1 MNLPI
6 KSPIGQATRLLAF
19 ALLMLSAGSL
29 FAQDDYISPERKRA
43 IDSLALEKVRDL
55 SKYIAIIGDKSTAF
69 SEADRVIERTLE
81 LFAPGSEMGVSSL
94 NSSEIQY
101 FKVRTYLE
109 RLMQLNY
116 DRVDIDWYNIQYISD
131 LERQPDGKYVGVI
144 TIYQRFSGYK
154 EGYEGSKLLYKD
166 TTKKDITVYVERKET
181 QIGGRIIG
189 FWDVMLGDVRVTETR
204 Q

>member
-1 MNLPI
+1 ML
-6 KSPIGQATRLLAF
+6 KRTYSGWLAMAATFL
-19 ALLMLSAGSL
+19 LLMAIIPDTQ
-29 FAQDDYISPERKRA
+29 AQSNDDYISPERKKA

-55 SKYIAIIGDKSTAF
+55 SKYISIVGDKATPF
-69 SEADRVIERTLE
+69 SEADRVIQRTLE
-81 LFAPGSEMGVSSL
+81 LFATGSEMGVSSI
-94 NSSEIQY
+94 NSSDIQY
-101 FKVRTYLE
+101 YGVRTYLE

-116 DRVDIDWYNIQYISD
+116 DRVEIDWYNIQYISD

-154 EGYEGSKLLYKD
+154 EGFEGNKLLYKD

-181 QIGGRIIG
+181 QIGGRTIG
-189 FWDVMLGDVRVTETR
+189 FWDVLLGDVRVTETR